1 MSDSSGA
8 GTPLPHDLLVEG
20 HQRLVR
26 TVDGLS
32 EEQLA
37 GPCLLPGWSRAHL
50 IAHLVLNAEGLERV
64 LSGLAV
70 GEERT
75 MYDSP
80 EDRDA
85 GIAELASAEPS
96 RLRNRL
102 LASTHCFEAAVTQVP
117 EDLWSARV
125 ERTPGGP
132 TFSARST
139 VLMRLREVEIHHVDL
154 DAGYR
159 RTDWEPAFA
168 ALLVDSMRK
177 REWPAPFRVLARDL
191 ARTWEFGEGEGGP
204 VISGDSRDLGW
215 WLTGRGD
222 GQELTCDSGELPQ
235 VPAW

>member
-8 GTPLPHDLLVEG
+8 DAPLPYDLLLEG
-20 HQRLVR
+20 GQRLVR
-26 TVDGLS
+26 TVDGLT

-37 GPCLLPGWSRAHL
+37 GPSLLPAWSRAHVV
-50 IAHLVLNAEGLERV
+50 AHLVLNAEGLERV

-70 GEERT
+70 GEQRT

-80 EDRDA
+80 EARDA
-85 GIAELASAEPS
+85 DIAELVTAESS
-96 RLRNRL
+96 RLRARL
-102 LASTHCFEAAVTQVP
+102 LASTHCFETAVTQVP
-117 EDLWSARV
+117 EDQWATRI

-159 RTDWEPAFA
+159 HTDWEPAFA

-177 REWPAPFRVLARDL
+177 REWPTPFRVLARDL

-204 VISGDSRDLGW
+204 VVSGDSRDLGW

-222 GQELTCDSGELPQ
+222 GHELTCDQGELPR